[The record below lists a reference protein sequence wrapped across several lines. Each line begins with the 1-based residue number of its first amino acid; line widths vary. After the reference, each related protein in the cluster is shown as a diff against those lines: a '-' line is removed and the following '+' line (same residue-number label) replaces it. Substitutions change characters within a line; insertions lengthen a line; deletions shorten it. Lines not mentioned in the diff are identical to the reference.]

1 MAMNGLGAALKAL
14 RERRTL
20 TTREL
25 GTLADVDHSYIHRLE
40 TGEKDSPSS
49 EVAGRI
55 LKVLRPSERDS
66 QVVRW
71 LVEHEADPE
80 LVRYVLDDPSVEIEV
95 FTMAAGARH
104 RGNVRPS
111 PAELV
116 ARVRRALD
124 AEE

>member
-1 MAMNGLGAALKAL
+1 MSGLGTALKIL

-40 TGEKDSPSS
+40 TGEKASPSV
-49 EVAGRI
+49 EIAGRI
-55 LKVLRPSERDS
+55 LRVLKASERDA

-71 LVEHEADPE
+71 LVDHEADPE
-80 LVRYVLDDPSVEIEV
+80 LVRYVLDDQSVDIEV

-104 RGNVRPS
+104 RGARPA
-111 PAELV
+111 PAELI
-116 ARVRRALD
+116 ARVRRALN